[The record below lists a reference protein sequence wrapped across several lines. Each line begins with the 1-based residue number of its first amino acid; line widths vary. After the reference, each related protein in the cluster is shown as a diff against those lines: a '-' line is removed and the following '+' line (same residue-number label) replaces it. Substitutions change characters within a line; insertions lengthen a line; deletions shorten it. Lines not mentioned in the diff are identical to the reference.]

1 MPVKNSLFD
10 SSDSECAINRYPL
23 IVSPQTSVGEVIA
36 LMNQTQSSCA
46 MVVETSA
53 EIPALLGIF
62 TEQDVVRLA
71 TGEHLGKCRRSKIT
85 RVMNSS
91 PIVISPAETED
102 ILTVYNL
109 LCEHQIRHLPVVDP
123 QGRLVGLITQESLLH
138 VLHKPGSDSCRNHCL
153 ISNLQTSES
162 RLPPSRNQHSAGTLA
177 SEGARFRSLIENRL
191 LDLVHCDTQSIVKA
205 RTQEEQ
211 APQKSLPQEEEPAQL
226 DQQLL
231 KVELAEEVIFLQ
243 ATLLDQVPSAVIAT
257 DNAGNIIYWNK
268 FAEQLYQW
276 SAAEAIGK
284 SVLEILCLD
293 TNKALAQ
300 EIIDSLLET
309 GQWEGEFTVQRKDGT
324 SFVAIVR
331 DSVITNQMG
340 AAIGIVGI
348 SVDITNRKQ
357 MEEALRQS
365 EERFRRL
372 VETMNEGLIICDA
385 NGLVTY
391 VNEKFGAML
400 GYSPASLLGRHLL
413 QFPHKNNQ
421 ERLEEEI
428 AKRQRGE
435 SSSYELELTRKD
447 GQQLFALVSST
458 PILDT
463 DGKFQG
469 AFAVFTDI
477 TDRKRYEEQLKN
489 YQIHLEELVQLRTDE
504 KTKVISQLQKT
515 NEQLKQEIASRQLL
529 VSSLQSSQR
538 FIQRINDTT
547 PHIVYL
553 YDLIEDR
560 NIYINQQFTELL
572 GYSTTAFDTAAAKFL
587 IKKLHP
593 NDRPAIKELQRQT
606 MNAQD
611 GDVVEG
617 EYRLQHANGEWRWF
631 RSRQVIFT
639 RDSAG
644 VPQQILGTCDDITER
659 KQSEEALRKSEDRY
673 RAFVAQSSEAISCF
687 EFEPAISVAISE
699 DEQIQ
704 QIFQNAH
711 LAECNDV
718 LAQIYGFNSA
728 SEISGIRISNLVPYI
743 NGHYIEQLRALIRS
757 GYRLDKLE
765 SHEVDAWGTAKYFLT
780 SAVGIIENGFL
791 VRLWTTQLDITER
804 KQMEQA
810 LQLTQ
815 QHLQHLLGSSP
826 AVIYSAD
833 ISSDWGTN
841 FISENVTGLLGYQPY
856 EFTED
861 AKFWRQRIHPDDV
874 GTALA
879 AIAVL
884 FEQKHHTDE
893 YRFLRKDGSYR
904 WMRDERRLICDA
916 GGNPLEVV
924 GYWADITT
932 QKAAEEEIYKALAQ
946 EKELSELR
954 SRFITL
960 TSHEFRTPLC
970 TILSSADLLEF
981 YLEQETS
988 QKYLEHIH
996 RIQLAAVH
1004 MTQMLNDI
1012 LLIDKSDAGKLECNP
1027 APLNLEAFCRQ
1038 MVEQVQSSN
1047 GAASQYTITFKH
1059 DGCCADVWMD
1069 EKLLRHIFIS
1079 LLSNAI
1085 KYSEPSQ
1092 PILFELIFPNEELI
1106 LNNQTGEAPA
1116 QQLLNSYG
1124 LPVNAPVVIFRIQDR
1139 GIGIPVEDQPRIFES
1154 FYRGSN
1160 LHNQPGTGLGLAIVK
1175 KSVEAH
1181 SGQLLLESEVGAGTT
1196 FTVILPLHSP
1206 TVAELE
1212 ATPERMR

>member
-1 MPVKNSLFD
+1 MPVKNSPFD
-10 SSDSECAINRYPL
+10 SSDSECAIDRYPL
-23 IVSPQTSVGEVIA
+23 IVSPHTSVGEVIA

-71 TGEHLGKCRRSKIT
+71 TGEQLGKCRHSKIT

-91 PIVISPAETED
+91 PVVISPAETED
-102 ILTVYNL
+102 ILAVYNL
-109 LCEHQIRHLPVVDP
+109 LCEHQIRHLPVVDLE
-123 QGRLVGLITQESLLH
+123 GRLVGLITQESLLH

-153 ISNLQTSES
+153 ISNLQTSDS
-162 RLPPSRNQHSAGTLA
+162 RLPPTA

-191 LDLVHCDTQSIVKA
+191 LDLVHCDTQAIIT

-211 APQKSLPQEEEPAQL
+211 APQKSLLQEEEPAQL
-226 DQQLL
+226 AQQLL
-231 KVELAEEVIFLQ
+231 EVKLAEELIFLQ
-243 ATLLDQVPSAVIAT
+243 ASLLDQVRSAVIAT

-268 FAEQLYQW
+268 FAEQLYLW
-276 SAAEAIGK
+276 PAAEVIGK
-284 SVLEILCLD
+284 SVVEILCLD

-300 EIIDSLLET
+300 EIINSLLET

-324 SFVAIVR
+324 SFVALVR
-331 DSVITNQMG
+331 DSVLKNQMG
-340 AAIGIVGI
+340 EAIGIVGI
-348 SVDITNRKQ
+348 SVDITKRKQ

-385 NGLVTY
+385 NGLATY
-391 VNEKFGAML
+391 VNEKFSAML
-400 GYSPASLLGRHLL
+400 GYSSTAILGWYVL

-421 ERLEEEI
+421 ERLQEEI

-447 GQQLFALVSST
+447 GQKLFALVSST

-463 DGKFQG
+463 NSQLKG
-469 AFAVFTDI
+469 AFSVFTDI

-489 YQIHLEELVQLRTDE
+489 NQNYLEELVQLRTDE

-515 NEQLKQEIASRQLL
+515 NKRLKQAIASRQLI
-529 VSSLQSSQR
+529 VSSLRSSQR

-560 NIYINQQFTELL
+560 NIYINQQFTDLL
-572 GYSTTAFDTAAAKFL
+572 GYPTTALETAAAKFL
-587 IKKLHP
+587 VKILHPEDQPALQKLH
-593 NDRPAIKELQRQT
+593 RQT
-606 MNAQD
+606 INAQD

-617 EYRLQHANGEWRWF
+617 EYRLRHANGEWRWF

-639 RDSAG
+639 RDNAG
-644 VPQQILGTCDDITER
+644 VPQQILGTCADITER

-687 EFEPAISVAISE
+687 EFEPAISVEMSE

-718 LAQIYGFNSA
+718 LAQMYGFNSA
-728 SEISGIRISNLVPYI
+728 SEISGIRINNLIPDI
-743 NGHYIEQLRALIRS
+743 NPHYIEQVRALIRS

-765 SHEVDAWGTAKYFLT
+765 SHEVNAWGDAKYFLT

-804 KQMEQA
+804 KQMEEA

-815 QHLQHLLGSSP
+815 QQLQHLLASSP
-826 AVIYSAD
+826 AVLYSAGTSPD
-833 ISSDWGTN
+833 SATN
-841 FISENVTGLLGYQPY
+841 FISENVTGLLGYQPR

-861 AKFWRQRIHPDDV
+861 ADFWRQHVHPDDLE
-874 GTALA
+874 TALA
-879 AIAVL
+879 KMLVL
-884 FEQKHHTDE
+884 FEQGHHTYE

-904 WMRDERRLICDA
+904 WMRDEMRLICDA
-916 GGNPLEVV
+916 GGNPLEIV

-981 YLEQETS
+981 YLEQQTS
-988 QKYLEHIH
+988 QKYLQHIQ
-996 RIQLAAVH
+996 RIQVAAVH

-1012 LLIDKSDAGKLECNP
+1012 LLIGKSDAGKLECYP
-1027 APLNLEAFCRQ
+1027 AALNLEAFCRQ
-1038 MVEQVQSSN
+1038 MVEEVQSSN
-1047 GAASQYTITFKH
+1047 AAASQYTITFRGYGSCT
-1059 DGCCADVWMD
+1059 DAWMD
-1069 EKLLRHIFIS
+1069 EKLLRHIFIN

-1092 PILFELIFPNEELI
+1092 PILFEVSCPHEELI
-1106 LNNQTGEAPA
+1106 LKNETWEAPA

-1124 LPVNAPVVIFRIQDR
+1124 LPLNAPVVIFRIQDG
-1139 GIGIPVEDQPRIFES
+1139 GIGIPVEDQPRVFES

-1160 LHNQPGTGLGLAIVK
+1160 LHTQPGTGLGLAIVK

-1181 SGQLLLESEVGAGTT
+1181 SGQVLLESEVGAGTT
-1196 FTVILPLHSP
+1196 FTVILPVQP
-1206 TVAELE
+1206 NCCGT
-1212 ATPERMR
+1212 